1 MRVQEVRRNGRG
13 TITGVTVPTASA
25 EMLLNYRG
33 TMIRAARTQDVGI
46 MGVELNEIWKRI
58 KIHGIPLAQY
68 VASDFRLAASRLRL
82 VDRTVKGIEKWCQGS
97 KKQD

>member
-1 MRVQEVRRNGRG
+1 MLPGKRNPVSSCPSPE

-58 KIHGIPLAQY
+58 KIHGISLA
-68 VASDFRLAASRLRL
+68 
-82 VDRTVKGIEKWCQGS
+82 
-97 KKQD
+97 